1 MKDYPYPYPWRE
13 LTGTPE
19 EEAFLDKRFSE
30 MSIRERYLLEGAA
43 QLQSID
49 NATDM
54 INLTEQLDSFAFY
67 CGSTDYGK
75 LGRYAAE
82 YREKVSPNQMPFL
95 NFEQW
100 GRDLQEQHGGVFVS
114 GGFVEQIEPCRQ
126 IYDGSNLDRMTNGE
140 ASIRL
145 KVASRSVP
153 SGVWVK
159 LPDHE
164 IHTQEPDELAVTL
177 GELGI
182 TKWDHALILEAKC
195 CFDNIGDLAEQYESL
210 ERLIEDGNNL
220 GYVLEECGQGMAC
233 FEERLR
239 AAMEL
244 EGCSRLDEALDISQ
258 NLRCYDF
265 VPSEQD
271 WEKFGKELAR
281 RNKIVDPGSTAGLYF
296 DYAAYCKAEIERLCL
311 KPCTYGYIARN
322 DQEFIREFSRPQP
335 GQGLSI

>member
-1 MKDYPYPYPWRE
+1 MEMKEYPYPYPWRE

-19 EEAFLDKRFSE
+19 EKAFLDKGFSE
-30 MSIRERYLLEGAA
+30 MSIREQYLLEGAA
-43 QLQSID
+43 QLQSIE
-49 NATDM
+49 NAADM
-54 INLTEQLDSFAFY
+54 INLTEQLDNFAFFY
-67 CGSTDYGK
+67 GANDDTALGDYIGK
-75 LGRYAAE
+75 FRGNATQAQLPYLDLTRWGKEA
-82 YREKVSPNQMPFL
+82 RE
-95 NFEQW
+95 
-100 GRDLQEQHGGVFVS
+100 RHGGVFVS
-114 GGFVEQIEPCRQ
+114 GGYVEQAEPCRR
-126 IYDGSNLDRMTNGE
+126 IYDGSNLDRMTGGE

-164 IHTQEPDELAVTL
+164 IHTHEPDELAVAL

-182 TKWDHALILEAKC
+182 TKWEHALLLEAKC
-195 CFDNIGDLAEQYESL
+195 CFDNISDLAEQYESL

-220 GYVLEECGQGMAC
+220 GYVQEERGQGMAC

-281 RNKIVDPGSTAGLYF
+281 RNKIVDPSSTAGLYF
-296 DYAAYCKAEIERLCL
+296 
-311 KPCTYGYIARN
+311 
-322 DQEFIREFSRPQP
+322 
-335 GQGLSI
+335 